1 MAAETVLVAIKEDI
15 DEALLAQI
23 DEMGTSYNLC
33 QFMTLDTMT
42 KLLHVYSEYRHF
54 ELADDI
60 FSNIREKKLKNND
73 YSILEPDLNLSAVY
87 CEFSNYCY
95 SKSQYREAYDWGLK
109 AVMNLTAEIPARV
122 VIDILRQAGKASVL
136 RRQFPKAE
144 ILLREA
150 LLRARDVYGEN
161 HLKYADCLVDYAFYL
176 LNVDGVVKS
185 VQAYEKALTV
195 SKLLKSHFFKKK
207 SEEKMSYIV
216 TNYYN
221 THTNRQ

>member
-195 SKLLKSHFFKKK
+195 SKLLKSHF
-207 SEEKMSYIV
+207 
-216 TNYYN
+216 
-221 THTNRQ
+221 

>member
-1 MAAETVLVAIKEDI
+1 MTKKYFEILIPRKI
-15 DEALLAQI
+15 NFFF
-23 DEMGTSYNLC
+23 SNLG
-33 QFMTLDTMT
+33 T

-54 ELADDI
+54 VLADEI
-60 FSNIREKKLKNND
+60 FTNICEKKLKNND
-73 YSILEPDLNLSAVY
+73 FSILEPDLNLSAVY

-109 AVMNLTAEIPARV
+109 AVMNLTTEIPARV

-195 SKLLKSHFFKKK
+195 SHSD
-207 SEEKMSYIV
+207 
-216 TNYYN
+216 
-221 THTNRQ
+221 